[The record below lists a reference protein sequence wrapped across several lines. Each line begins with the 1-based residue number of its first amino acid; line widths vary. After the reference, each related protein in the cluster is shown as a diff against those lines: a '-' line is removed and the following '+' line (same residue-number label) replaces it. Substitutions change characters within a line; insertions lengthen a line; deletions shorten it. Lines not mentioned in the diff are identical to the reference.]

1 MKTTGA
7 TEEQVTKIR
16 ELLTHE
22 DPGHQQQGLELAK
35 DLGDWSPVLAGCGIG
50 EDGGVAVSF
59 GELNSTILELM
70 LTAPGFDASTVTTLD
85 LSRCQSLQNVDGLT
99 GLASLTALTSLVIYG
114 CSSLTDLTGLSGLA
128 ALTSLELRDCTS
140 LTDLSGLASL
150 TALEHLTISGCRS
163 LRDLGPLARLGELKS
178 LDLSENPGI
187 ADLTPDRSEERVYF
201 GAGGSLP
208 RPAL

>member
-35 DLGDWSPVLAGCGIG
+35 ALGDWSPVLAGCGIG

-99 GLASLTALTSLVIYG
+99 GLASLTAL
-114 CSSLTDLTGLSGLA
+114 
-128 ALTSLELRDCTS
+128 
-140 LTDLSGLASL
+140 
-150 TALEHLTISGCRS
+150 EHLTISGCRS